1 MKKKQN
7 KKITLANVERHQQQQ
22 QQQKSKNVAVKL
34 RGDPTTMWHV
44 VILMFIRT
52 SKDPLAR
59 GSSV

>member
-7 KKITLANVERHQQQQ
+7 KKSYISKRREAPTTTTTK
-22 QQQKSKNVAVKL
+22 KSKNVAVKL